1 MTVQFRF
8 HYIDAK
14 DTHRSIELTIRTDF
28 PHTRAVNYGCRWE
41 QSFSPSFLS
50 FFFFFFFVYETIART
65 KIAQSHVTL
74 ANNERWVCGAFKNG
88 AIGMT
93 LGEIAMSLYG
103 GSSVYRSRISIWLIK
118 VYNCVW
124 VIRSL
129 FTIYREV
136 LQEYCMEFLRPK

>member
-1 MTVQFRF
+1 
-8 HYIDAK
+8 
-14 DTHRSIELTIRTDF
+14 
-28 PHTRAVNYGCRWE
+28 
-41 QSFSPSFLS
+41 
-50 FFFFFFFVYETIART
+50 
-65 KIAQSHVTL
+65 
-74 ANNERWVCGAFKNG
+74 
-88 AIGMT
+88 MT